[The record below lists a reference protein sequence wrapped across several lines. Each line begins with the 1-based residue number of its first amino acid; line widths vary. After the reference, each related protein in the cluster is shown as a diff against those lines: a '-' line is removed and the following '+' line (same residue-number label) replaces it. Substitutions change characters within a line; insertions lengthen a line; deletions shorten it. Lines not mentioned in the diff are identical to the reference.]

1 MQFSAEILQ
10 NNRFL
15 PHHYNDQKTKLL
27 VKIMFK
33 RFYRSE
39 DPLILYLDDICI
51 GGSRGGGA
59 RDTPLPWGGSKFFH
73 FHAFFGK
80 KWLAHPLWELASP
93 QENPRSATDLD
104 TLLCLKMCECQ
115 GRVPPLEIQFFSF
128 SCIFRQK
135 MVSVPHPLWELA
147 SWRPLRKILDPP
159 LIGTLCCVLK

>member
-59 RDTPLPWGGSKFFH
+59 RDTPLPWGVQI
-73 FHAFFGK
+73 
-80 KWLAHPLWELASP
+80 L
-93 QENPRSATDLD
+93 
-104 TLLCLKMCECQ
+104 
-115 GRVPPLEIQFFSF
+115 SF

-135 MVSVPHPLWELA
+135 MVSTPTLGVGVP
-147 SWRPLRKILDPP
+147 SVDPVQP
-159 LIGTLCCVLK
+159 R